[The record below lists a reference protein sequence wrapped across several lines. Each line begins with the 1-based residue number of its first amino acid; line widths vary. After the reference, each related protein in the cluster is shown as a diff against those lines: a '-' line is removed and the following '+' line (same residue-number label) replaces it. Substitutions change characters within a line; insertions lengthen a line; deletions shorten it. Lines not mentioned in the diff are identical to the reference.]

1 MEIPTLPKK
10 ERQKMFTQMWVG
22 QMYGAI
28 GFIMEKQGPQ
38 GWEEYNQRAAKQ
50 SAEQFK
56 AMGKDDSM
64 GFAMTQAI
72 TCKNVFGSN
81 VDVVPNEDGS
91 VTLEIK
97 ECNNLKVALEF
108 AEKRASITKNQHC
121 GGCINGYFKPV
132 AKNLRVNLAAEFTDK
147 GCKMTIRK

>member
-64 GFAMTQAI
+64 GGVHPRFFVGFLTIKQDQL
-72 TCKNVFGSN
+72 NVHSI
-81 VDVVPNEDGS
+81 VYYA
-91 VTLEIK
+91 
-97 ECNNLKVALEF
+97 ECN
-108 AEKRASITKNQHC
+108 ASIVIKQ
-121 GGCINGYFKPV
+121 K
-132 AKNLRVNLAAEFTDK
+132 
-147 GCKMTIRK
+147 TIYRQFLQLSEKKQGISMKS